1 MAIYRS
7 NEVRKM
13 SAKERGEKLDE
24 LRAELLREHG
34 VKAAGGAPKNP
45 GRIRALRKTIARILT
60 ISAAGEAPEA
70 APPRTRPPSPR
81 PQARPP
87 SPAKVP
93 GGKRGPAAKP
103 AKKAA
108 TGQKR
113 GAASRKGTAVPR
125 RKT

>member
-1 MAIYRS
+1 MAIYRAG
-7 NEVRKM
+7 EVHKM
-13 SAKERGEKLDE
+13 SPKERSEKLDE

-60 ISAAGEAPEA
+60 IAAAGAASEATPRRMPLST
-70 APPRTRPPSPR
+70 PPRPPSPKKGAAGKAV
-81 PQARPP
+81 PE
-87 SPAKVP
+87 KV
-93 GGKRGPAAKP
+93 P

-108 TGQKR
+108 
-113 GAASRKGTAVPR
+113 RKAPR